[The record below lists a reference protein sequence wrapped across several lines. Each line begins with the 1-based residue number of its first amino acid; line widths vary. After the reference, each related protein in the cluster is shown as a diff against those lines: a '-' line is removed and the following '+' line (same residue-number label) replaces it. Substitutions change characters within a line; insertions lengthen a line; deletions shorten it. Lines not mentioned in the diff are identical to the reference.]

1 MTGCGLSRFSFMPLK
16 PFSLL
21 SLTVNNDTNLTTV
34 KLCLTITRFEIL
46 ASYQFLESSKN
57 DISIAIVVIVRIL
70 L

>member
-46 ASYQFLESSKN
+46 ASY
-57 DISIAIVVIVRIL
+57 
-70 L
+70 